1 MDENE
6 HVRVRTVS
14 AEKTAKTDD
23 RALPIITM
31 GLVTVVLFASA
42 HVLVTKPVLALLD
55 GAPVLVLGDP
65 E

>member
-14 AEKTAKTDD
+14 AEKAAKTDN
-23 RALPIITM
+23 RALPIITI

-42 HVLVTKPVLALLD
+42 YVLETKPVLALLD

>member
-14 AEKTAKTDD
+14 AEKAAKTDN

-42 HVLVTKPVLALLD
+42 YVLETKPVLALLD

>member
-14 AEKTAKTDD
+14 AEKAAKTDN
-23 RALPIITM
+23 RGLPIITI

-42 HVLVTKPVLALLD
+42 YVLETKPVLALLD